1 MNSLLIMSFFILL
14 LIFLIFIGLPLFAC
28 FAITCFGMIFAFD
41 LGTDFAIPTIFVN
54 LNSFTLMA
62 IPFFVVSGGIMAESG
77 MSKMIVNFMN
87 SIIGKIKGGLGFVL
101 IVSCGFFGAITG
113 SSGAAISA
121 IGTAIL
127 PEMDKYGYSRNYS
140 TALLACSGLLGQLIP
155 PSVPLILF
163 GMITGTSVAACWLS
177 TVIPGIILIFIY
189 GIINYL
195 QCKNNVKI
203 KDIDNFSFG
212 RLIGSI
218 KEGGFSLMFPVIVLG
233 GIYGGFFTPTE
244 GGAVGVAYAMLVG
257 FIIYRSL
264 NLKRFFSV
272 VKDTISITGCIYFII
287 MFILIISRIFTLENL
302 PMMLAKAIM
311 NVSSNRVVVLLL
323 INAMLLI
330 IGMLMD
336 DISSM
341 LICAPLLFPLFQQL
355 GVTPIQMAAIL
366 AINQG
371 TGMLTPPVATNLF
384 MASRVGKV
392 PVASFIKY
400 SIVYLIF
407 GNIPV
412 LLMVT
417 FIPQLSIWL
426 PKVILYR

>member
-1 MNSLLIMSFFILL
+1 MNSLLIMGFFILI

-28 FAITCFGMIFAFD
+28 FAITCFGMILAFD
-41 LGTDFAIPTIFVN
+41 LGTDFAIPAVFVN

-62 IPFFVVSGGIMAESG
+62 IPFFVISGGIMAESG

-101 IVSCGFFGAITG
+101 IISCGFFGAITG

-127 PEMDKYGYSRNYS
+127 PEMDKCGYPRNYS

-189 GIINYL
+189 GIINYI
-195 QCKNNVKI
+195 QCKNNVRI
-203 KDIDNFSFG
+203 KDIKNFSFG
-212 RLIGSI
+212 RMIGSI
-218 KEGGFSLMFPVIVLG
+218 KEGAFSLMFPVIVLG
-233 GIYGGFFTPTE
+233 GIYSGLFTPTE

-311 NVSSNRVVVLLL
+311 NVSSNRVVILLL
-323 INAMLLI
+323 INVMLLI

-392 PVASFIKY
+392 PVSSFIKY
-400 SIVYLIF
+400 SIIYLIF

-412 LLMVT
+412 LLVVT

-426 PKVILYR
+426 PKVILYG